1 MWHVARKRHL
11 LTYYTIIITI
21 HIIAMYKAVSVYWI
35 FVGLL
40 SVTWFLMYFISQF
53 LLRRSRKT
61 VEILYITFFRISFY
75 FYIPQILRA
84 LERES
89 LCPSLWRAESRKFSH
104 AYCLYPIYKDASCFI
119 LTPLL
124 TNTLLHAFFFSRTS
138 IVFYFLFSNFEFVL
152 LVLPEN
158 VCIYFILLWFGPSL
172 RYLFI

>member
-1 MWHVARKRHL
+1 
-11 LTYYTIIITI
+11 
-21 HIIAMYKAVSVYWI
+21 
-35 FVGLL
+35 
-40 SVTWFLMYFISQF
+40 MYFISQF

-124 TNTLLHAFFFSRTS
+124 TNTLLHAFFSPEPALFF
-138 IVFYFLFSNFEFVL
+138 IFYFRILNLFYWSSPRMYVYILFYYDLDPLCVIYLFSSHSACSYPTYYYYFL
-152 LVLPEN
+152 LLK
-158 VCIYFILLWFGPSL
+158 CRLFLYSQYIFLL
-172 RYLFI
+172 